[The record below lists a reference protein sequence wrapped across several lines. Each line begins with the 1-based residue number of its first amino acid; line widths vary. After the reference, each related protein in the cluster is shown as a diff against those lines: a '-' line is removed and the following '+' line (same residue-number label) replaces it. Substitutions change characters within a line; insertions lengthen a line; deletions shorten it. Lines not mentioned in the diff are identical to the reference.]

1 MKNLEDGEENIGNN
15 IRIQKNFDKPR
26 NGVQTNGI
34 VAEY

>member
-1 MKNLEDGEENIGNN
+1 MKNLEGGEENIGNN
-15 IRIQKNFDKPR
+15 IRIQKNFDRPR